1 MDFLFSK
8 PQFNCIG
15 DPYKDPPMDPYK
27 HGTSK
32 GRRQFLTAP
41 PKKGQTANAI
51 GYGPL
56 AYKPMYLPGK
66 EPFVENHKLQA
77 RNRVAGKGKF
87 LTPNGFTYASP
98 MKKSASPGDMCGT
111 FNKTPVEHLPDGTA
125 MIGRRSK
132 VDVDVIA
139 RRNIQTSPGK
149 RGGFGVAGTLIGG
162 NPEYV
167 HSSYTACD
175 DKIRADMR
183 KHREIMG
190 ERRPFT
196 STTRTMDF
204 FDSHDHCS
212 ASKIY
217 SNGGD
222 FPPPKDRP
230 LRPKTSEE
238 GEEMRVFR
246 PSSPAKRAARE
257 LLLGFKKRGLGVNK
271 YNGFGGKFE
280 VGETP
285 AECALRETREECG
298 LSPRRLEWKAQLLFT
313 FRDSGTVMR
322 VHVFEA
328 SDFDEAA
335 LVETDEMRPE
345 WFDVALP
352 TIACGTTA
360 ALMPLLLDGV
370 AFEAWFDYAA
380 GGEDVN
386 TVAEYVLNRTPA
398 SPRHVVAARNAASPP

>member
-1 MDFLFSK
+1 MREKLKRALSSSAVKAVRGAARPPSALPGRADGVPLFGAGATARRLESMDFLFSK

-167 HSSYTACD
+167 HSSYTAYD

-217 SNGGD
+217 SNEGFD

-246 PSSPAKRAARE
+246 PSSPAKVGYNGTLNAFPEALAEPFDDRARRRAQLPQRRQPIAE
-257 LLLGFKKRGLGVNK
+257 GFK
-271 YNGFGGKFE
+271 
-280 VGETP
+280 
-285 AECALRETREECG
+285 G
-298 LSPRRLEWKAQLLFT
+298 LSDAIRERKPFRPTSGPR
-313 FRDSGTVMR
+313 SGVT
-322 VHVFEA
+322 
-328 SDFDEAA
+328 
-335 LVETDEMRPE
+335 RPMCI
-345 WFDVALP
+345 V
-352 TIACGTTA
+352 G
-360 ALMPLLLDGV
+360 
-370 AFEAWFDYAA
+370 
-380 GGEDVN
+380 
-386 TVAEYVLNRTPA
+386 
-398 SPRHVVAARNAASPP
+398 ARA